1 MKFSLFFEMQ
11 VANSTPEKEARLFH
25 DCVQQAKLA
34 DELGYHCIWEVEHH
48 GLYEYS
54 HSSAPEVFL
63 SFVAAQTTRVRIGH
77 GCTLLP
83 YRYNHPIRI
92 AERIATL
99 DILSGGRVN
108 WGTARSGSKVEQEA
122 FEVDKSTLHDEWR
135 EAVEI
140 IPRMWNA
147 GPFSY
152 NGRFFNIP
160 PTYIVPTPLQKP
172 HPPIFA
178 ACSKP
183 EDARA
188 VGKIGIGALNV
199 ATYREEML
207 ATCVRDYRDAIATSN
222 PVGAFVNNHFAC
234 SAACLVLPDDFKACR
249 HGLRG
254 STYFTEALLHYYGPK
269 RPVGPLSLKNDFLP
283 DDYVEDFRRIRNTP
297 QAQLSSVIGD
307 PQAARESIQRF
318 ADAGVDEML
327 LVMQAGT
334 TPQEIVME
342 SIKTFGE
349 KVLPHFC

>member
-1 MKFSLFFEMQ
+1 MKFSLFFEIQ
-11 VANSTPEKEARLFH
+11 VADSTPEKEAQLFH
-25 DCVQQAKLA
+25 HCLEQARLA
-34 DELGYHCIWEVEHH
+34 DEVGYHCIWEVEHH

-63 SFVAAQTTRVRIGH
+63 SFVAAQTSRIRIGH

-135 EAVEI
+135 EALEM
-140 IPRMWNA
+140 IPRMWNP

-152 NGRFFNIP
+152 DGRFFKIP
-160 PTYIVPTPLQKP
+160 ATYVIPTPVQRP

-188 VGKIGIGALNV
+188 VGSIGIGALNV

-207 ATCVRDYRDAIATSN
+207 AACVSSYRDAIAGCI
-222 PVGAFVNNHFAC
+222 PVGSTVNNHFAC
-234 SAACLVLPDDFKACR
+234 SAACLVLPDDNKACQ

-269 RPVGPLSLKNDFLP
+269 RHLGPLSLNNDFLAP
-283 DDYVEDFRRIRNTP
+283 EYVEDFRRIRNTP
-297 QAQLSSVIGD
+297 RSQLSSVIGD
-307 PQAARESIQRF
+307 PLAARESVQRF
-318 ADAGVDEML
+318 ADVGVDEML

-334 TPQEIVME
+334 TPHEIVME
-342 SIKTFGE
+342 SIRTFGE
-349 KVLPHFC
+349 EVIPHFS